1 MKKNFSRRDFLKS
14 SLQGLGTLT
23 LLASPLSTFAS
34 KTPSRASDNSA
45 GNADLLYKQAKVYF
59 YKKEYTPAADIYKQ
73 LISNFPGKIVY
84 YDGYAKVLGAQ
95 QNLPGIAELYRSGL
109 QKKPNNPHFKH
120 RLSLSLRNL
129 CTGNRKAELLF
140 VSKYGPDN
148 LMALSATLLLEAV
161 AKKPIKGYMMDLR
174 DFPLILE
181 ATNKRLS
188 FYDKPT
194 IVVDNSLIETINR
207 VTSSVDAN
215 WTATRKSRRPLLV
228 DEDVEVEKITQKVRR
243 NLYTEEEKK
252 SRSVEIRK
260 AKKARWKSK
269 LIKSIDLNKINQ
281 VDRYGMLILAE
292 DVSDRD
298 TVGQLRKYYR
308 EQKAYDRIISL
319 NRTLYTRDESNINAL
334 ALAFS
339 LVKYSESF
347 SALDEAK
354 QLLDLVSPY
363 AHTLPTANTATYY
376 LTLSNYFLKNSKPVK
391 ARNTLLDG
399 LRLFDGRGGLSYAM
413 MEKYAMSYL
422 DNAPRKGI
430 AVMKALC
437 DKNHKELD
445 EYITPFVA
453 NYLNAILEKPLSIPE
468 QIKSLTALAKL
479 QKQADAGGYS
489 NTRAKI
495 ETLKA
500 KLKNELSDDR

>member
-14 SLQGLGTLT
+14 SFQGLGTLT
-23 LLASPLSTFAS
+23 LLASPLNLFAS
-34 KTPSRASDNSA
+34 KIPSQASDTSA
-45 GNADLLYKQAKVYF
+45 SNTDLLYKQAKVYF
-59 YKKEYTPAADIYKQ
+59 YKKEYASAADIYKQ
-73 LISNFPGKIVY
+73 LISNFPGRIIY

-109 QKKPNNPHFKH
+109 EKKPNNPHFKH

-129 CTGNRKAELLF
+129 CTGNHKAELVF
-140 VSKYGPDN
+140 ISKYGQDN
-148 LMALSATLLLEAV
+148 LMALSATLLMEAV

-174 DFPLILE
+174 DFPVILE
-181 ATNKRLS
+181 KTNKRLS
-188 FYDKPT
+188 SYEKPI

-207 VTSSVDAN
+207 VTSSIDIDWA
-215 WTATRKSRRPLLV
+215 TTRKSRHPLFI
-228 DEDVEVEKITQKVRR
+228 DEDEEVDKITKKVRR
-243 NLYTEEEKK
+243 NLYTEDEKK
-252 SRSVEIRK
+252 SRKEEIQK

-281 VDRYGMLILAE
+281 IDKYGMLILAE

-298 TVGQLRKYYR
+298 TIGRLRKYYR
-308 EQKAYDRIISL
+308 KQNAYDRIISL
-319 NRTLYTRDESNINAL
+319 NRTLYTHDKSNINTL

-347 SALDEAK
+347 SVLDEAK
-354 QLLDLVSPY
+354 QLLNRVTPY

-376 LTLSNYFLKNSKPVK
+376 ITLSNYFLKISKPVE

-445 EYITPFVA
+445 EHITPFVA
-453 NYLNAILEKPLSIPE
+453 NYLNSILEKPLSVPE
-468 QIKSLTALAKL
+468 QLKSLTALAKL

-489 NTRAKI
+489 HTSAKI

-500 KLKNELSDDR
+500 KLKTS